1 MASTPGKLTQTKGT
15 APKRSRK
22 MQRAGRAASAL
33 VSPALRRKGFAQA
46 EVVTRW
52 PQIVGPDLAAFTVP
66 IGLRFPRHDRMGATL
81 FVRCESA
88 FAPLL
93 SHKAPRIMEKVN
105 GFFGYQAVSKLEV
118 KQGPLR
124 RQARRQPLEKQAL
137 PKEKAAHLVSLVGEG
152 ELSPLREAV
161 KSLGEFVLSDAKKSG
176 KS

>member
-1 MASTPGKLTQTKGT
+1 MASTPQKPSQTKRK
-15 APKRSRK
+15 APPRSRK
-22 MQRAGRAASAL
+22 MQRASRAASAL

-52 PQIVGPDLAAFTVP
+52 AQIVGPDLAACTVP
-66 IGLRFPRHDRMGATL
+66 MGLRFPRHERMGGTL
-81 FVRCESA
+81 VVRCESA

-118 KQGPLR
+118 KQGPLPR
-124 RQARRQPLEKQAL
+124 RPRRMPLEKQAL
-137 PKEKAAHLVSLVGEG
+137 PKEKAEQLVSLVGEG
-152 ELSPLREAV
+152 ELSPLQEAV

-176 KS
+176 RS